1 MDKNQRENRRKA
13 EEKFKRALD
22 ELEAALGSQ
31 SPQAETPAAAAEAS
45 SVTPDAAEPEDR
57 EALIPGSEDWERAL
71 AEAAH
76 DIEQFMSEY
85 PSFPPPDQD
94 EDA

>member
-31 SPQAETPAAAAEAS
+31 SPQAETPAAEAS
-45 SVTPDAAEPEDR
+45 SVTPDVTEPEDR

-85 PSFPPPDQD
+85 SSFPSREEE
-94 EDA
+94 EDV